1 MMTGPTNL
9 PEPADP
15 LSPSEPQTL
24 IKAKLLV
31 GEGKEEV
38 NFFEALLRHRSVS
51 DVQLEQCGGKTRL
64 SNYIA
69 TLPKR
74 PGFGNL
80 TAIAITR
87 DADQDPNAAFQS
99 VCTALENAQLVTPQ
113 KGGSFGAGTPRVGV
127 FILPDCQ
134 NVGMLED
141 LCLASV
147 TSDLAMPCVDDFIHC
162 VNNRGRQPTNMAKAR
177 VHAWLASHVV
187 PDLRLGEAA
196 RAGYWDWDSPAFDF
210 LKRFLHQL

>member
-1 MMTGPTNL
+1 MTTGPTNA
-9 PEPADP
+9 PEPPNP
-15 LSPSEPQTL
+15 LTPSEPQAL

-38 NFFEALLRHRSVS
+38 NFFEALLRYSNVA

-74 PGFGNL
+74 PGFANL
-80 TAIAITR
+80 VAIAITR
-87 DADQDPNAAFQS
+87 DADHDAEAAFQS
-99 VCTALENAQLVTPQ
+99 VCTALENAQLITPQ
-113 KGGSFGAGTPRVGV
+113 TSGSFGAGNPKVGV

-134 NVGMLED
+134 NRGMLED

-147 TSDLAMPCVDDFIHC
+147 TADPAMTCVDDFIRC
-162 VNNRGRQPTNMAKAR
+162 VENTGRQPDNLAKAR
-177 VHAWLASHVV
+177 VHAWLASHIV
-187 PDLRLGEAA
+187 PDKRLGEAA
-196 RAGYWDWDSPAFDF
+196 LAGYWDWDSPAFDL
-210 LKRFLHQL
+210 LKQFLHQL